1 MNDEVKAVQPTPN
14 MWVILIAAILGGL
27 GGGAG
32 FRQIDPTAFT
42 IIDWQQEVEKIAR
55 RDERFA
61 ERIRALEIQQTSM
74 NQIEYRLDRIDKK
87 LESLVAHDIQHYQQ
101 EHRNQAQSGGR

>member
-1 MNDEVKAVQPTPN
+1 VNEEVKVAQPTPN

-42 IIDWQQEVEKIAR
+42 IVDWQQEVEKI
-55 RDERFA
+55 DERDGKLA
-61 ERIRALEIQQTSM
+61 DRVRALEIQQTSM

-87 LESLVAHDIQHYQQ
+87 LESLVAHDIQHYRQ
-101 EHRNQAQSGGR
+101 EHRNQAQSGGQ